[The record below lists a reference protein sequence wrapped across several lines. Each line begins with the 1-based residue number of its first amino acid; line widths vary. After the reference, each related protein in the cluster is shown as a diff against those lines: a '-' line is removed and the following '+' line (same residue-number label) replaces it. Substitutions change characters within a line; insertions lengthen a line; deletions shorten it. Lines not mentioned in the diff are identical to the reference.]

1 MNSGFPLARSN
12 DALSEFTERTNK
24 LIDACRDTRH
34 LPNRLRPRSTCLD
47 ETGFLIECS
56 DQDENCGSHF
66 VQEANESMD
75 ALGQFGSMQP
85 HWFRKSAD
93 ALAKPSRNMRSKRAL
108 G

>member
-1 MNSGFPLARSN
+1 
-12 DALSEFTERTNK
+12 
-24 LIDACRDTRH
+24 
-34 LPNRLRPRSTCLD
+34 LD

-66 VQEANESMD
+66 VQEANESID

-93 ALAKPSRNMRSKRAL
+93 ALA
-108 G
+108 